1 MPFPLVESVLP
12 EETLLAWERYRFT
25 SRRSHDEENQNSK
38 ITTKTKLDSILE
50 FLQDEVQA
58 EERIVLASQNF
69 EFDAKPNCK
78 SFKEKK
84 TGNNKHKYGD
94 TRQIASEADLL
105 ASSK

>member
-1 MPFPLVESVLP
+1 MLFPLVESTLP
-12 EETLLAWERYRFT
+12 DETLLTGERYRST

-38 ITTKTKLDSILE
+38 ITTKTELDSVLE

-58 EERIVLASQNF
+58 DERIVLASQNF
-69 EFDAKPNCK
+69 GFDAKPHYK

-94 TRQIASEADLL
+94 TR
-105 ASSK
+105 